1 MLLDEENKRLAA
13 SVLKTVGELIAPLGE
28 AVRAVWR
35 GAGAPDAREVL
46 DNQLML
52 TAQRFINL
60 RDVPEAEKQA
70 YYEDVCRLFRLNPAP
85 DTFPLRHSTDL
96 PPHLLKRL
104 DSTPVSVSYLETYD
118 SRHGTNFADRARGA
132 LFQFANLVIKSDGT
146 VTQTEAAAL
155 AEFKR
160 TLYPD
165 GKPSSARGDASRDA
179 YTRGAGTTDDAT
191 RGAGTNVG
199 DDATHNAGRADHGRA
214 GDAADESPKS
224 EEELAP
230 PRPLEELLAELD
242 ALVGL
247 ERVKSDVRQLINF
260 LKVQR
265 LREEQ
270 GLKALPASRHLV
282 FYGNPGTGKTTVA
295 RLVSQ
300 IYRTLG
306 VLRRGH
312 LVETDRA
319 GLVAGYVG
327 QTAIKVREAATRA
340 LGGVLFIDEAYT
352 LSTGGSNDFG
362 QEAIETLLK
371 LMEDRR
377 DELVVIVAGYTGR
390 MQEFLDS
397 NPGLRSRFNKHV
409 HFDDYGVEQL
419 VEIFKGFCR
428 KADFKLNAD
437 AEVALASVFRV
448 LTASRD
454 ETFGNARTA
463 RNLFEATVSKQANR
477 LVSLPKVDREILST
491 IEAADIPG
499 QEELRAC
506 GILVNTGAGG

>member
-1 MLLDEENKRLAA
+1 MLLDEENRRLAA
-13 SVLKTVGELIAPLGE
+13 GVLRTVGELAAPLGE
-28 AVRAVWR
+28 SIRMVWR
-35 GAGAPDAREVL
+35 GSGAPDARSVL

-60 RDVPEAEKQA
+60 RDASEEDKQR
-70 YYEDVCRLFRLNPAP
+70 YYEEVCKLFRLLPAP
-85 DTFPLRHSTDL
+85 DTFPLRDSTDL
-96 PPHLLKRL
+96 PPHILKRL
-104 DSTPVSVSYLETYD
+104 DRTPVSVSYLETYD
-118 SRHGTNFADRARGA
+118 WRHGTNFADRARRA

-146 VTQTEAAAL
+146 VTTVERAAL
-155 AEFKR
+155 SELR
-160 TLYPD
+160 GSLYPGGVPSKDSSTRKPRREDD
-165 GKPSSARGDASRDA
+165 GAGSHDSNAQDAQDAS
-179 YTRGAGTTDDAT
+179 
-191 RGAGTNVG
+191 G
-199 DDATHNAGRADHGRA
+199 D
-214 GDAADESPKS
+214 EL

-247 ERVKSDVRQLINF
+247 ERVKADVRQLINF

-270 GLKALPASRHLV
+270 GLKSLPASRHLV

-295 RLVSQ
+295 RLVAQ

-327 QTAIKVREAATRA
+327 QTAMKVRDAVQRS

-352 LSTGGSNDFG
+352 LSTGGANDFG
-362 QEAIETLLK
+362 QEAVETLLK
-371 LMEDRR
+371 MMEDHRA
-377 DELVVIVAGYTGR
+377 DLVVIVAGYTGK
-390 MQEFLDS
+390 MQDFLDS
-397 NPGLRSRFNKHV
+397 NPGLRSRFNKHLR
-409 HFDDYGVEQL
+409 FDDYGVEQL
-419 VEIFKGFCR
+419 THIFKSFCT
-428 KADFKLNAD
+428 KAEFKL
-437 AEVALASVFRV
+437 AEGTEKELASVFNV

-463 RNLFEATVSKQANR
+463 RNLFEATLSKQANR

-491 IEAADIPG
+491 IEPADIPG
-499 QEELRAC
+499 HEELRSS
-506 GILVNTGAGG
+506 GILEENT

>member
-1 MLLDEENKRLAA
+1 VLLDDDNKRLAA
-13 SVLKTVGELIAPLGE
+13 SVLKTLGDLVAPLGE
-28 AVRAVWR
+28 SIRAVWR
-35 GAGAPDAREVL
+35 GAGAPDARSVL

-60 RDVPEAEKQA
+60 RESSEEEKQG
-70 YYEDVCRLFRLNPAP
+70 YYEDVCRLFRLRTAP
-85 DTFPLRHSTDL
+85 DTFPLRQSTDL

-104 DSTPVSVSYLETYD
+104 DRTPVSVSYLETYD

-132 LFQFANLVIKSDGT
+132 FFQFANLVIKSDGT
-146 VTQTEAAAL
+146 VTPTEAAAL
-155 AEFKR
+155 AEFKQ
-160 TLYPD
+160 TLYPE
-165 GKPSSARGDASRDA
+165 GGQAPAGAAATRDA
-179 YTRGAGTTDDAT
+179 G
-191 RGAGTNVG
+191 
-199 DDATHNAGRADHGRA
+199 ATHDANAGRGEKGRA
-214 GDAADESPKS
+214 EGAGAGAAAA

-247 ERVKSDVRQLINF
+247 DRVKADVRQLINF
-260 LKVQR
+260 LKVQK

-270 GLKALPASRHLV
+270 GLKPLPASRHLV

-327 QTAIKVREAATRA
+327 QTALKVREVATKA

-362 QEAIETLLK
+362 QEAVETLLK
-371 LMEDRR
+371 MMEDHR
-377 DELVVIVAGYTGR
+377 DDLVVIVAGYTGR
-390 MQEFLDS
+390 MQDFLDS

-419 VEIFKGFCR
+419 VEIFRRFCR
-428 KADFKLNAD
+428 KADFKLTPD
-437 AEVALASVFRV
+437 AEDALTSVFRV
-448 LTASRD
+448 LTSSRD

-477 LVSLPKVDREILST
+477 LVSLPRVDKEILST

-499 QEELRAC
+499 HEELRAC
-506 GILVNTGAGG
+506 GILGEEQNRER

>member
-1 MLLDEENKRLAA
+1 VLLDDDNSRK
-13 SVLKTVGELIAPLGE
+13 LIAHVKRVLNELVAPLDWSIGT
-28 AVRAVWR
+28 VWR
-35 GAGAPDAREVL
+35 GAGAPVARSVL

-60 RDVPEAEKQA
+60 RDASEELKQL
-70 YYEDVCRLFRLNPAP
+70 YYEEVCRLFQLNAAP
-85 DTFPLRHSTDL
+85 DTFPLRESDDL
-96 PPHLLKRL
+96 PPHILKRL
-104 DSTPVSVSYLETYD
+104 DRTPVSISYLETYD

-146 VTQTEAAAL
+146 VTPAEAAGL
-155 AEFKR
+155 AEFKQ
-160 TLYPD
+160 TLYPE
-165 GKPSSARGDASRDA
+165 GSRAPS
-179 YTRGAGTTDDAT
+179 DDAKVT
-191 RGAGTNVG
+191 Q
-199 DDATHNAGRADHGRA
+199 DAHAKGRPNASAA
-214 GDAADESPKS
+214 EDAKTEQ
-224 EEELAP
+224 ELAP

-247 ERVKSDVRQLINF
+247 ERVKADVRQLINF
-260 LKVQR
+260 LKVQK

-270 GLKALPASRHLV
+270 GLKILPASRHLV

-295 RLVSQ
+295 RLVAQ

-327 QTAIKVREAATRA
+327 QTAPRVKETVEKS
-340 LGGVLFIDEAYT
+340 LGGVLFIDEAYS
-352 LSTGGSNDFG
+352 LSSGGSNDFG
-362 QEAIETLLK
+362 QEAVETLLK
-371 LMEDRR
+371 LMEDYRN
-377 DELVVIVAGYTGR
+377 DLVVIVAGYTGR

-409 HFDDYGVEQL
+409 HFDDYDEGQL
-419 VEIFKGFCR
+419 TRIFKTFCQ
-428 KADFKLNAD
+428 KADFKLTSD
-437 AEVALASVFRV
+437 AEAALASVFNV

-463 RNLFEATVSKQANR
+463 RNLFEATLSKQANR
-477 LVSLPKVDREILST
+477 LVTLPKVDKEILST
-491 IEAADIPG
+491 IEVADIPG
-499 QEELRAC
+499 HEDLRAC
-506 GILVNTGAGG
+506 GILDDEMKD

>member
-1 MLLDEENKRLAA
+1 MLLDDDNKRLAA
-13 SVLKTVGELIAPLGE
+13 GVVRTVNDLVAPLGE
-28 AVRAVWR
+28 SIRAVWR

-60 RDVPEAEKQA
+60 REASEEEKQA
-70 YYEDVCRLFRLNPAP
+70 YYEDVCRLFRLRPAP
-85 DTFPLRHSTDL
+85 NTFPLRHSTDL

-118 SRHGTNFADRARGA
+118 SRRGTNFADRARGA
-132 LFQFANLVIKSDGT
+132 FFQFANLVIKSDGT
-146 VTQTEAAAL
+146 VTPAEAAAL

-160 TLYPD
+160 MLYPEGVRTPGDNSFDTPGD
-165 GKPSSARGDASRDA
+165 GATRDSRTNGGADASR
-179 YTRGAGTTDDAT
+179 GAG
-191 RGAGTNVG
+191 RGGK
-199 DDATHNAGRADHGRA
+199 GRAEE
-214 GDAADESPKS
+214 AADEAAHA

-230 PRPLEELLAELD
+230 PRPLEELMAELD

-247 ERVKSDVRQLINF
+247 ERVKADVRQLINF
-260 LKVQR
+260 LKVQK

-327 QTAIKVREAATRA
+327 QTALKVREVATRA

-352 LSTGGSNDFG
+352 LSTGGGSDFG
-362 QEAIETLLK
+362 QEAVETLLK
-371 LMEDRR
+371 LMEDHR
-377 DELVVIVAGYTGR
+377 DDLVVIAAGYTGR

-409 HFDDYGVEQL
+409 YFDDYGVEQL
-419 VEIFKGFCR
+419 SEIFKSFCR
-428 KADFKLNAD
+428 KADFRLTAD
-437 AEVALASVFRV
+437 AEVALASVFKV

-477 LVSLPKVDREILST
+477 LVSLPKVDKEILST

-506 GILVNTGAGG
+506 GILEG